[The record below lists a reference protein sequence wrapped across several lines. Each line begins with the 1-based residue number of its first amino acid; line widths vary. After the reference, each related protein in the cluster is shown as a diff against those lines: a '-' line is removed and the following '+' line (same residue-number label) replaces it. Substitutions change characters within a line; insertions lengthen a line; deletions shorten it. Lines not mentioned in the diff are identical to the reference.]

1 MSFVAIDMRRTHVQR
16 QLKKPSATST
26 NHAHVTVNILNHMLN
41 QNFLFIS
48 KSICSHRNIMHV
60 DAAYDQEK
68 RRKYIYG
75 PVYKDILEI
84 GFQILDKPKYL
95 HVFF

>member
-1 MSFVAIDMRRTHVQR
+1 MD
-16 QLKKPSATST
+16 
-26 NHAHVTVNILNHMLN
+26 
-41 QNFLFIS
+41 
-48 KSICSHRNIMHV
+48 V